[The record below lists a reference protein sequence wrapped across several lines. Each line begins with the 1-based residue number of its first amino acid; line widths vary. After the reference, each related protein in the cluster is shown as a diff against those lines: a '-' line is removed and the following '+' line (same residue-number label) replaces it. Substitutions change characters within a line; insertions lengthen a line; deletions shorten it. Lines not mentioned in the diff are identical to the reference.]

1 MIYTLFLIGFFIY
14 LLGIIASLILC
25 AIINVYTND
34 KIPTELSILSWVTVF
49 TILLYLIIV
58 IPCCIFY
65 NWMINTLTKIKNK
78 YNYDS

>member
-14 LLGIIASLILC
+14 LFGIIASLILC
-25 AIINVYTND
+25 AIVNVYTDD
-34 KIPTELSILSWVTVF
+34 KIPSELSILSWVTFF
-49 TILLYLIIV
+49 TILLYLIFV

-65 NWMINTLTKIKNK
+65 DWMVNTLTKIKNK